1 VPDVH
6 VWVRR
11 HAHLHGRQSRS
22 QLVFY
27 ETKETPLTSI
37 IRRTFLLA
45 IAAAPVLHVAAVHAV
60 EALPDARF
68 VGFAETVNDFEIRS
82 GQLALTKS
90 QNELV
95 RGYATRAV
103 AEHTTAAQTLAKNR
117 AEAGVTMAPKISD
130 DAMVRL
136 NSLQGA
142 EFDTAFAAAQL
153 RVQTAAV
160 DQTVPI
166 PRTARAAPAVRA
178 RNAPKVAVVSGVC
191 QAVSQRP
198 LDSRAGVATL
208 CTNSRCRA
216 PVADRA
222 STIACFERSG
232 R

>member
-1 VPDVH
+1 MPDVH

-82 GQLALTKS
+82 GQLAPTKS

-117 AEAGVTMAPKISD
+117 AEAGVSMAPDEDVRKISD

-160 DQTVPI
+160 DQYGAYSQNGKSGTL
-166 PRTARAAPAVRA
+166 RRYAQETL
-178 RNAPKVAVVSGVC
+178 PK
-191 QAVSQRP
+191 SQSFLEYAKR
-198 LDSRAGVATL
+198 LAG
-208 CTNSRCRA
+208 
-216 PVADRA
+216 
-222 STIACFERSG
+222 G